1 MDNYRPISVLSAVS
15 KLIEKAVHH
24 HIYHFLSEHKLLT
37 PFQCGFRKKHSTE
50 NAAITFSAFVWRGM
64 DEGILTGAV
73 FIDLRKA
80 FDSVDHKLERYGLSE
95 KELSWFCS
103 YLTERR
109 QVGWQRVVRPLLYH
123 LWSTTG
129 IHTWPVIVR
138 VVYQRLSCSF
148 GQVQDIDVCRW
159 HCHLLH
165 CWEC

>member
-24 HIYHFLSEHKLLT
+24 HICHFLSEHKLLT
-37 PFQCGFRKKHSTE
+37 PFQCGFRKNHSTE
-50 NAAITFSAFVWRGM
+50 NAAITFSAFVWRGY
-64 DEGILTGAV
+64 GPGYTYRGCLYW
-73 FIDLRKA
+73 
-80 FDSVDHKLERYGLSE
+80 SVDHKLETYGLSE
-95 KELSWFCS
+95 KEFSWFCS

-109 QVGWQRVVRPLLYH
+109 QVGWQRVVRPLLYY
-123 LWSTTG
+123 LRSTTR

-148 GQVQDIDVCRW
+148 GQVRDIDVCRW

-165 CWEC
+165 C